1 MTEPSI
7 YYPEQLK
14 GKQLDAFLER
24 GWYRM
29 FQSLFTTHFITEHD
43 RFYRVFWLRYNLYS
57 VKFERKLQRLMQQN
71 SNFTYVIKKAELT
84 GELES
89 LYAIYKTGI
98 NFDPAQSVQQWL
110 FGDSK
115 ANVFDT
121 YIVEVR
127 DNGLLI
133 AAGVFDKGEKSIAGI
148 MNFYHP
154 GYKKYSLG
162 KYLMLLKMQYAI
174 ANGMQWYYPG
184 YIIFG
189 YSKFDYKLFADKDA
203 AEIYIP
209 ELNSWLSYDPSI
221 MDSIEKANQAGEED
235 VAL

>member
-29 FQSLFTTHFITEHD
+29 FQSLFTTHFITEQD
-43 RFYRVFWLRYNLYS
+43 RFYRVFWLRYNLS
-57 VKFERKLQRLMQQN
+57 LIKFGRKLKQLIQN
-71 SNFTYVIKKAELT
+71 NDRFSYSIKKTEPTEEVEA
-84 GELES
+84 
-89 LYAIYKTGI
+89 LYAMYKTGI

-110 FGDSK
+110 FGDSLV
-115 ANVFDT
+115 NVFDS
-121 YIVEVR
+121 YMVEVR
-127 DNGLLI
+127 DNDLLI
-133 AAGVFDKGEKSIAGI
+133 AIGVFDKGEKSIAGI

-154 GYKKYSLG
+154 AYKKFSPG
-162 KYLMLLKMQYAI
+162 KYLMLLKMRYALDCHL
-174 ANGMQWYYPG
+174 QWYYPG
-184 YIIFG
+184 YIIYG

-203 AEIYIP
+203 AEIYVP

-221 MDSIEKANQAGEED
+221 MDAIERANQPGED
-235 VAL
+235 DIAL